1 MSRQADISSTRARR
15 RRRWGKFLLAVGLLA
30 VLFAGVIA
38 AKRMAFLARA
48 QSAPGVVIEMVR
60 MSSGRI
66 SQQGGDAYAPRVR
79 FVVAAGE
86 REFVS
91 PFGSFPPA
99 FAVGDAVRVL
109 YDPVDPDRAE
119 VDSAGQ
125 LWGPV
130 AVSGALG
137 LLLMALGG
145 WLVRTPRAAQTATG
159 PKARG

>member
-1 MSRQADISSTRARR
+1 MSRQSGISSEETGR
-15 RRRWGKFLLAVGLLA
+15 RRRWGKFLLAMGLLA
-30 VLFAGVIA
+30 VLLAGAIA
-38 AKRMAFLARA
+38 AKRMSFLARA

-60 MSSGRI
+60 MSTGFN
-66 SQQGGDAYAPRVR
+66 ATATAPRVR

-91 PFGSFPPA
+91 PFGSSPPA

-119 VDSAGQ
+119 IDRFGQ

-130 AVSGALG
+130 LVCGALG
-137 LLLMALGG
+137 LLLSALGG

-159 PKARG
+159 PKARK